1 MMQLDKARNKLFQ
14 VILHILNSLLYRVA
28 IAPELI
34 AESAMP
40 VT

>member
-1 MMQLDKARNKLFQ
+1 MMQLDKARINCIK
-14 VILHILNSLLYRVA
+14 VILHILSSLLYGVA